1 MTDATGRRPH
11 RPRILFWIAI
21 LYFAEGFPLG
31 LFYDLFPVHFR
42 QQGVEL
48 WQIGFMSLLG
58 LSWTLKF
65 LWAPA
70 IDAVRHHRRWMF
82 AVDVLMGVV
91 LATFAF
97 REGFGPG
104 VWVAIGVFT
113 ALSATNDIAIDG
125 YSIELLRRDELG
137 VANGFRIGFY
147 RVGMLAAGFLLAASD
162 WIGWAGAY
170 LAGGGLLALLGCVCL
185 LAPPERASRAPVTT
199 SAMRELRGLLVQP
212 GPATAVVAFL
222 LGATWLANRSGK
234 WSADLPSVAVGSTG
248 VSVFW
253 LVAFGIALLL
263 VLASVA
269 GWVTAGRPRLGRL
282 DGERGP
288 IFGTLLTML
297 ARPGI
302 VPVVVFILIFKLAD
316 TSMGFMVKP
325 FWVDAGF
332 SASEIGLVSVNIG
345 LFLSIV
351 GGVVGGYVTDR
362 VGIFRGLWILG
373 LFQALSNLGY
383 AAAAHLVGAGEGA
396 TVIPVDRVYVYGA
409 SALES
414 FTGGL
419 GTGAFLAFLM
429 AIVNRRAAAT
439 EYAILSS
446 VFALGRSVAG
456 WLGGFGADAMGY
468 APYFLLTFFLA
479 FPAYALLPYARRMM
493 VLADELN
500 RGLEDDVAD
509 AATADAGSDP
519 NA

>member
-1 MTDATGRRPH
+1 MSDAAGRRRH
-11 RPRILFWIAI
+11 RPAILTWIAI
-21 LYFAEGFPLG
+21 LYFAEGLPLG

-48 WQIGFMSLLG
+48 WKIGFMSLLG

-70 IDAVRHHRRWMF
+70 VDAVRHHRRWMF
-82 AVDVLMGVV
+82 AADVLMGVV
-91 LATFAF
+91 LATFAI

-162 WIGWAGAY
+162 VIGWAGAY
-170 LAGGGLLALLGCVCL
+170 LAGGVLLAVLGCVCL
-185 LAPPERASRAPVTT
+185 LAPPERASMAPVTT

-212 GPATAVVAFL
+212 GPAAAVVGFL

-234 WSADLPSVAVGSTG
+234 WSVDLPSVTLGTTAVST
-248 VSVFW
+248 FW
-253 LVAFGIALLL
+253 VVAFGVAIALVL
-263 VLASVA
+263 VSVV
-269 GWVTAGRPRLGRL
+269 GWIMAGRPRLGRL

-297 ARPGI
+297 ARPGLL
-302 VPVVVFILIFKLAD
+302 PVVIFILTFKLAD

-332 SASEIGLVSVNIG
+332 TASEIGLVSVNIG
-345 LFLSIV
+345 LVLSIA
-351 GGVVGGYVTDR
+351 GGVVGGYATDR
-362 VGIFRGLWILG
+362 MGIFRGLWVLG

-383 AAAAHLVGAGEGA
+383 AVAAHLVGAGEGA
-396 TVIPVDRVYVYGA
+396 TVVPLDRVYVYAA

-468 APYFLLTFFLA
+468 PPYFLLTFFLA
-479 FPAYALLPYARRMM
+479 FPAYALLPHARRMM
-493 VLADELN
+493 ALAEDLN
-500 RGLEDDVAD
+500 RDIEAGDAPGSAAD
-509 AATADAGSDP
+509 SKAR
-519 NA
+519 